1 MMKKILNL
9 FVVVILLTAC
19 NGGGENLESYGNNKA
34 LGNMVIDK
42 DIEES
47 VELKG
52 NNEAPV
58 VERKLI
64 KTGDVSFETSDLS
77 ATRNHIEQVLK
88 KYNGYISTDNE
99 YKSSQSITTSLT
111 VRIPS
116 KNFDAFLNE
125 ISSKVTRF
133 DNKNISVN
141 DVTEQFLDVEAR
153 LKVKKE
159 LEQRYSEILKKASS
173 VKEIIEVE
181 RELNNVRLEIESME
195 GRLKYLQNQV
205 SYSTLTIRFYKK
217 EVSKTYSKSFGR
229 RIADAFGNGIDNIKW
244 FFIGLVNIWP
254 FILLI
259 TLLVIFIKKRIK
271 RKKE

>member
-19 NGGGENLESYGNNKA
+19 NDGGKNLESYGNNKA
-34 LGNMVIDK
+34 LGNVVIDK

-205 SYSTLTIRFYKK
+205 SYSTLTIRFYKT
-217 EVSKTYSKSFGR
+217 EISKAYSKNFGK
-229 RIADAFGNGIDNIKW
+229 RIIEAFSSGIDNIKW